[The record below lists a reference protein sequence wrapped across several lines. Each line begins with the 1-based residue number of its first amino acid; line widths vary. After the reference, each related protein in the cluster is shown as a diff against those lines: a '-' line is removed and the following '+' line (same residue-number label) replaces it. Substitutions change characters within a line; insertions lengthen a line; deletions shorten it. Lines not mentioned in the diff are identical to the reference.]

1 VGRCPHTPRISAWL
15 DGELARTRSEALERH
30 VPDCPMCQE
39 ERDSFKQISAM
50 FDPIRR
56 MAVPENSEE
65 ELLVPKLSPWI
76 RPTLS
81 VAALVLLWVG
91 ALLGLSSRLSE
102 EGLQFEGYLEAA
114 LDSDVYEV
122 TRMVEKDLSRD
133 QVVGMVISN
142 SH

>member
-1 VGRCPHTPRISAWL
+1 MGRCPHTPLISAWL
-15 DGELARTRSEALERH
+15 DGELSQTRSEALERH
-30 VPDCPMCQE
+30 VRDCPMCQE
-39 ERDSFKQISAM
+39 ERDSFEQISAM
-50 FDPIRR
+50 FEPIRR
-56 MAVPENSEE
+56 MAVPEKSEE
-65 ELLVPKLSPWI
+65 ELPVPKLAPWI

-81 VAALVLLWVG
+81 VAALVLVWVG

-133 QVVGMVISN
+133 QVVGMLISS